1 MEQKLL
7 AQGTG
12 RNGVINVFPDR
23 IELRTGWNN
32 ENADPVGLKQVA
44 HVSIRGF
51 VNCALTI
58 EVNDGRR
65 ILIEHMALPD
75 ARQVK
80 AAIEDQKRKA
90 SLYE

>member
-12 RNGVINVFPDR
+12 RNGVINVYPDR
-23 IELRTGWNN
+23 IELRTGWNS

-44 HVSIRGF
+44 HVSIRGL

-80 AAIEDQKRKA
+80 AAIEDQKRRA

>member
-32 ENADPVGLKQVA
+32 ENVDPVGLKQVA
-44 HVSIRGF
+44 HTSIRGL
-51 VNCALTI
+51 VNCTLAI

-65 ILIEHMALPD
+65 ILIERMALPD